1 MATADEIPDAMHFAA
16 ITLENVRAFRGRQ
29 SLNLTDDTGMPLRW
43 CLILGENG
51 VGKTTILQAL
61 ALMKPVPA
69 FPTRKTASDAGTPR
83 MSQPEISERENADI
97 QRLVRSGSSRTEIAA
112 DLLDSTG
119 TRCSLTVEIFSD
131 KTDKDLIGDV
141 KVGRARYAL
150 RSAGPLVI
158 GYGAARHIGHGNK
171 SDVADR
177 DATWSLFSD
186 AFGLYDAEEL
196 LDELDHA
203 SKSGPTHLRQ
213 RDRKRL
219 KAIFAAVASLLDGIS
234 PKAIDYR
241 GPKTGGRKAGEYGV
255 YVETRSATVP
265 LSELSLGYQSMFAWT
280 VDLAYRLIQAY
291 PDSDRPTHESAVVLI
306 DEIDLHLHPRWQ
318 RTLRTHLLK
327 HFPKVQFIATTHSP
341 VTAQETL
348 SEGGRVAIVQWE
360 GEGTTIDSDPLPVQ
374 EWRIDQLMTS
384 ELFGFGMPRS
394 LSAEGKM
401 QRRAE
406 LTQKE
411 RLSPAEKA
419 ELGKL
424 DAFADSLPVT
434 DPEASSLIEEFRKLR
449 GQA

>member
-1 MATADEIPDAMHFAA
+1 MVKADDKPDAMHFAS
-16 ITLENVRAFRGRQ
+16 ITLEDVRAFRGRQ
-29 SLNLTDDTGMPLRW
+29 RLDLTDDAGKPSRW

-69 FPTRKTASDAGTPR
+69 FPTRKSVSDAGTPK
-83 MSQPEISERENADI
+83 MSQPEISARENADI
-97 QRLVRSGSSRTEIAA
+97 QRLVRSGSRRTSIAV
-112 DLLDSTG
+112 DLLDSEG
-119 TRCSLTVEIFSD
+119 TKCNLTVEIFSD
-131 KTDKDLIGDV
+131 KTDKDHIGDV
-141 KVGRARYAL
+141 KIGRARYAL
-150 RSAGPLVI
+150 RSDGPLVI
-158 GYGAARHIGHGNK
+158 GYGAARHVGHGNK
-171 SDVADR
+171 VDVADR
-177 DATWSLFSD
+177 NASWSLFSD
-186 AFGLYDAEEL
+186 AVDLFDAEEL

-203 SKSGPTHLRQ
+203 SKSGPADLRQ

-219 KAIFAAVASLLDGIS
+219 KAIYAAVASLLDGIS
-234 PKAIDYR
+234 PEAIEYR
-241 GPKTGGRKAGEYGV
+241 GPKIGSRKAGEYGV
-255 YVETRSATVP
+255 YVKTPSATVS

-280 VDLAYRLIQAY
+280 VDLAYRLIKAY
-291 PDSDRPTHESAVVLI
+291 PDSDSPTHECAVVLI

-348 SEGGRVAIVQWE
+348 SEGGRVAVVQWE
-360 GEGTTIDSDPLPVQ
+360 GDGATIDSDPLPVQ

-384 ELFGFGMPRS
+384 ELFGFRMPRS

-411 RLSPAEKA
+411 KLNRAEMA
-419 ELGKL
+419 ELKKL

-434 DPEASSLIEEFRKLR
+434 DPEASLLIEEFRKLR